1 MSDAIRARRNQQKKQ
16 KNPSLYQSFEISNSL
31 KKRKIADVSED
42 SDDDS
47 SQLRLSDSEESDNTD
62 GQLKTKSV
70 KLDVHS
76 KLMNTQNFECLSDEQ
91 IEYLLNETREVRKQS
106 FFKNEFLFME
116 LWARLSYFNNSKMVL
131 KEFALITNTKVNDF
145 QLELRNIL
153 NCLWSIFSIKN
164 EVK

>member
-1 MSDAIRARRNQQKKQ
+1 M
-16 KNPSLYQSFEISNSL
+16 
-31 KKRKIADVSED
+31 
-42 SDDDS
+42 
-47 SQLRLSDSEESDNTD
+47 SDSEGNDKTD

-116 LWARLSYFNNSKMVL
+116 LWARLSYFNNSKKVF